1 MENLFGK
8 NEDFEYLD
16 FGNIR
21 KGRMAKDKSMICYC
35 PTNADGIKRSC
46 VYSVVFSSE
55 IANEVK
61 AKGFSCLRISVN
73 RLTNETYFV
82 FSKEK
87 SNDSLRV
94 IDYGGKDHKKCVY
107 NKGLV
112 EFIMQTI
119 GIEKDGRVIREIE
132 IGPNI
137 SRIDDALVYKLLGV
151 GW

>member
-8 NEDFEYLD
+8 NEDFEYLKFD
-16 FGNIR
+16 NIR
-21 KGRMAKDKSMICYC
+21 KGRVAKDKSMICYC

-46 VYSVVFSSE
+46 IYSVVFSSE

-61 AKGFSCLRISVN
+61 EKGFSCLRISVN
-73 RLTNETYFV
+73 RLTSETYFV
-82 FSKEK
+82 FSNEK
-87 SNDSLRV
+87 HNDSLKV
-94 IDYGGKDHKKCVY
+94 LDYGGKVTKKCVY

-119 GIEKDGRVIREIE
+119 GIEKGGRVIREIE

-151 GW
+151 GQ